1 MDRSTAAI
9 VCTSVIL
16 ASGAQFVAAQELAP
30 ATAQPTAE
38 FHFTRLMYRGVS
50 SGYSYGGWGRDSLI
64 DWPDAEFHFMQGLTR
79 LTRIDGANVSRYNG
93 DGGRLISLSDDAIFD
108 YPWLYAVEVGRWYL
122 DADAAARLRE
132 YLLRG
137 GFLMVDDFHG
147 SHQWASFLDSM
158 VRVFPDRPIL
168 EMPDDDEVLHV
179 LYDLDQRIQI
189 PGIRF
194 LYTGVPYEEDGVV
207 PHWRGIYDD
216 GGRLMVAINFN
227 MDLGDAWEHADT
239 PEYPE
244 PMTALAY
251 RFAVNYVIYA
261 ITH

>member
-16 ASGAQFVAAQELAP
+16 ASGAQLVAAQELAP

-38 FHFTRLMYRGVS
+38 FHFTRLMYRGTG

-122 DADAAARLRE
+122 DADEAARLRE

-147 SHQWASFLDSM
+147 SHQWAGFLDSM

-168 EMPDDDEVLHV
+168 EMPEDDEVLHV

-194 LYTGVPYEEDGVV
+194 LYTGVPYEEDGIV